1 MRDKEIHHACYF
13 HLADCQQQCH
23 GIRQASRQCLV
34 DAASQHEAPAK
45 QTWQSTLDTND
56 LLKQPKPLSLG
67 VDITTD
73 SNGNRQIT
81 PYQKLN
87 LTAEKSVS
95 LSFEKQKPR
104 IKFNAGGINT
114 SLKLRGDGVKMQFN
128 PSDKTIPLQI
138 ELKITDDESMMRL
151 DYRF

>member
-1 MRDKEIHHACYF
+1 MRATFILLIVSSSAPALD
-13 HLADCQQQCH
+13 
-23 GIRQASRQCLV
+23 RPV
-34 DAASQHEAPAK
+34 DNAWLTPPPQHEVPAK

-73 SNGNRQIT
+73 SNGNRQVT

-114 SLKLRGDGVKMQFN
+114 SVKLRGDGVKMQFN

>member
-1 MRDKEIHHACYF
+1 MRATFILLIVSSSTMALDRPIENAW
-13 HLADCQQQCH
+13 LTPPP
-23 GIRQASRQCLV
+23 
-34 DAASQHEAPAK
+34 QHEQPAE

-56 LLKQPKPLSLG
+56 LLKTPKPLSLG
-67 VDITTD
+67 VDIITD
-73 SNGNRQIT
+73 SNGGKQISA
-81 PYQKLN
+81 YQKLN

-114 SLKLRGDGVKMQFN
+114 SVKLRGDGVKMQFN
-128 PSDKTIPLQI
+128 PTDKTIPLQI
-138 ELKITDDESMMRL
+138 EVKITDDESMMRF

>member
-1 MRDKEIHHACYF
+1 MRATFILLIVSSSATALD
-13 HLADCQQQCH
+13 
-23 GIRQASRQCLV
+23 RPV
-34 DAASQHEAPAK
+34 DNAWLTPPPQHEAPAK

-67 VDITTD
+67 WISPPTATVIGR
-73 SNGNRQIT
+73 S
-81 PYQKLN
+81 PLYQKLN

-114 SLKLRGDGVKMQFN
+114 SVKLRGDGVKMQFN